1 MRRQMTAIRCDGNG
15 CGTMIEI
22 DEKTQMPEGWIS
34 LRLPDSEGRIGTAGS
49 GSFDLCSLRCVEKWA
64 RGRRDARG
72 DVVKRSRATS
82 ATGYLRRPCPV
93 CDAPVAPQGLVMHVT
108 NVHPDEVPNLAEIR
122 TLHREAEPKE
132 ES

>member
-64 RGRRDARG
+64 RGRRDVRG
-72 DVVKRSRATS
+72 EKRKGAPTNY
-82 ATGYLRRPCPV
+82 TRRPCPV

-108 NVHPDEVPNLAEIR
+108 NSHPDEVANLAEIR
-122 TLHREAEPKE
+122 ALHREAEPKE
-132 ES
+132 EEES